1 MRVPDSIHRVIHIA
15 GVSLVVILLLTSTVT
30 ADQVGHIQRRGFFK
44 EITDSE
50 ASSFQIESFRMSAD
64 GSRVA
69 YFGWN
74 GSFNE
79 LRVIDGD
86 GTDDTLVE
94 EAEQYW
100 GLLRGLYDISDDGSK
115 IVYFRYTSLADP
127 TPELV
132 VYDVATEVR
141 SLVFKL
147 VPLSNWGT
155 PDLWVVEPQEDPKLL
170 RLSGDGTKVFFANRY
185 GPYYGDPTHGFSGFS
200 IYTVNIDGSGLDAVL
215 EAKDIQNIPGIG
227 PDSTSPFPWD
237 GELATDY
244 TGSMLAAPLS
254 GSWGDTDLVTMTGD
268 GSNPVVVQDLRGGSF
283 HGPAMSGDGMKIVY
297 SRGGTTDPADT
308 GIFVTGTTLP
318 QSPVTVTPASGYW
331 GVFPEISSDGGTVVY
346 NFDLG
351 GGSSPAI
358 RRAEAAGTGR
368 LPITHPTVTAT
379 NPKAMVAVGGQTIFM
394 VGTTTR
400 SGYPELLRF
409 DLSSTPFMG
418 MPRVDMVTGN
428 PDMSI
433 GMGAGPHTF
442 YYSTSGADLREM
454 YSWPFTEDPA
464 LLLFTGF
471 WGFNTNG
478 YLYDDGGGSDVT
490 AGDGIF
496 TDDEVYLTEP
506 PPGGL
511 EFFTVRAGVA
521 SDNGVAAFSDYLC
534 AFGDLYPL
542 IFADGFGSGDT
553 SAWGS
558 TSR

>member
-1 MRVPDSIHRVIHIA
+1 MKGPNSIHHIIRLA
-15 GVSLVVILLLTSTVT
+15 GAGLVGTFMLTSTVS
-30 ADQVGHIQRRGFFK
+30 ADQTGFIERRGFFK
-44 EITDSE
+44 ELTDTE
-50 ASSFQIESFRMSAD
+50 TRSFVIESFRMSAD

-115 IVYFRYTSLADP
+115 IVYFRYTSIADP

-132 VYDVATEVR
+132 IYDVATMAR
-141 SLVFKL
+141 TLIFKL
-147 VPLSNWGT
+147 VPVSHWGT
-155 PDLWVVEPQEDPKLL
+155 PELWVVEPQEDGKLL
-170 RLSGDGTKVFFANRY
+170 RLSGDGTKVFFVNRY
-185 GPYYGDPTHGFSGFS
+185 GPSYGNPFSGFS
-200 IYTVNIDGSGLDAVL
+200 IYSVNTDGSGLTAIL
-215 EAKDIQNIPGIG
+215 ETQEIQSIPGIG
-227 PDSTSPFPWD
+227 VDSTSLVPWE

-244 TGSMLAAPLS
+244 TGSMLAVPMS
-254 GSWGDTDLVTMTGD
+254 GSFAETDLVTMNGD
-268 GSNPVVVQDLRGGSF
+268 GSNPVVIQDVRDGNF
-283 HGPAMSGDGMKIVY
+283 YGPAMSGDGTKIVF
-297 SRGGTTDPADT
+297 SRGGTTLPADT
-308 GIFVTGTTLP
+308 GTFVTSTSLP
-318 QSPVTVTPASGYW
+318 QNPVRVEPSTGYW
-331 GVFPEISSDGGTVVY
+331 GVFPEISSDGGSVAY

-358 RRAEAAGTGR
+358 RWASAAGTSR

-379 NPKAMVAVGGQTIFM
+379 SPKAMVAAGGQTIFT

-400 SGYPELLRF
+400 VGYPELMRF
-409 DLSSTPFMG
+409 DFTTTPFTG
-418 MPRVDMVTGN
+418 MPRVTLVSGN

-433 GMGAGPHTF
+433 GMGAGPHIF
-442 YYSTSGADLREM
+442 YYSTTGSGLREM

-464 LLLFTGF
+464 LLMLSGF

-496 TDDEVYLTEP
+496 TDDEIYLTEA

-511 EFFTVRAGVA
+511 ESFTVRAGVA
-521 SDNGVAAFSDYLC
+521 SDDGVAAFADFLC
-534 AFGDLYPL
+534 AFGDQYAL
-542 IFADGFGSGDT
+542 IFADDFESGGT
-553 SAWGS
+553 SAWDA
-558 TSR
+558 TLP